1 LGLEGNDL
9 KEFIEQKMAE
19 EREEITKRE
28 NQAREEKAQ
37 DRELRELELAHELE
51 IRKLEVQA
59 LKESPP
65 ENHVSS
71 AKTPKLPAF
80 VDGKDDIDSY
90 LRRFERFATTNKWNK
105 SAWASNLS
113 ALLTGKALDDRL
125 SDTDAVQY
133 HQLKEAL
140 LKRYNLTE
148 DDFRIKFR

>member
-1 LGLEGNDL
+1 MDELVKLGGALGLEGNDL

-37 DRELRELELAHELE
+37 DRELRKLELAHELE

-71 AKTPKLPAF
+71 AKTPKLPASIF
-80 VDGKDDIDSY
+80 
-90 LRRFERFATTNKWNK
+90 L
-105 SAWASNLS
+105 
-113 ALLTGKALDDRL
+113 
-125 SDTDAVQY
+125 VQVF
-133 HQLKEAL
+133 QS
-140 LKRYNLTE
+140 
-148 DDFRIKFR
+148 FWKFKHFIYINH